1 MCHNKVPGRT
11 LDRSQGDVF
20 LGCLT
25 LLGHCVFK
33 KLCKQMV
40 INRKTKAQ
48 RTTEDLV
55 SNHSVREK
63 SYEDKT
69 LK

>member
-1 MCHNKVPGRT
+1 M
-11 LDRSQGDVF
+11 F

-33 KLCKQMV
+33 QLGKQMV